1 MCRRPKR
8 TVGVTMPNYMSRP
21 GADLITSGYVLIAPG
36 YGSACFSSARVTLPD
51 FPELPPDA
59 AES

>member
-1 MCRRPKR
+1 
-8 TVGVTMPNYMSRP
+8 MPNYMSRR

-36 YGSACFSSARVTLPD
+36 YGIACFSSARVTLPE
-51 FPELPPDA
+51 PPPDA